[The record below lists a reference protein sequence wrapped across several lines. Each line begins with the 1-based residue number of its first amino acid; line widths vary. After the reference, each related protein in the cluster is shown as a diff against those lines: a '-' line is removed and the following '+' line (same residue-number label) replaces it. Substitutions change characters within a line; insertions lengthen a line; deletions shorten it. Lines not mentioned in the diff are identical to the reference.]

1 MRKIPV
7 AELKSGMTLARDV
20 YNHED
25 GRLLLLKGFSL
36 QQRYISKLNS
46 LGIMYVY
53 IDEEAPIT
61 IVEDRNEEE
70 VYNEAF
76 STMKDVL
83 TTVTE
88 GGTLQ
93 VAPVRDTVDD
103 IVSKVMNNDSV
114 FTQLVGMKDIDNY
127 TFHHC
132 VDVCVFSVITGK
144 SIGLSVEELTELGM
158 GSILHDIGK
167 CRVPLNILNKPGKL
181 TDEEF
186 MTIKLHSIYGF
197 EIIQNTH
204 GLGKRISNIACQHH
218 EKWNGSGYP
227 TGLKE
232 NQIDILARIVTIA
245 DVYDALTAD
254 RCYKRKSLPH
264 EAAEFVI
271 ANAGIMFDPELAKV
285 FVNNITI
292 YPEGTMVILNTGEI
306 GSVTQPDQHGAMGL
320 RPKIRVLSRK
330 DGPPVFEPYIVDLS
344 AKDDL
349 FIVDIISNI

>member
-7 AELKSGMTLARDV
+7 AELRPGMTLAKDV

-25 GRLLLLKGFSL
+25 GRLLLLKGFSM
-36 QQRYISKLNS
+36 QKRYIEKLNS

-53 IDEEAPIT
+53 IDEEAPLI
-61 IVEDRNEEE
+61 IIEDRNEEE

-88 GGTLQ
+88 GGTLHI
-93 VAPVRDTVDD
+93 APVKDTVDE
-103 IVSKVMNNDSV
+103 IVGRVINNELV
-114 FTQLVGMKDIDNY
+114 FNQLTGMKDIDNY

-144 SIGLSVEELTELGM
+144 SIGLSAEDMTELGM

-167 CRVPLNILNKPGKL
+167 CKVPLSILNKPGKL

-186 MTIKLHSIYGF
+186 MTMKLHSIFGY
-197 EIIQNTH
+197 EIIQSTD
-204 GLGKRISNIACQHH
+204 GLSKRIANIACQHH

-227 TGLKE
+227 SGLRG
-232 NQIDILARIVTIA
+232 NQIDVLARIVAIA

-254 RCYKRKSLPH
+254 RCYKKKALPH
-264 EAAEFVI
+264 EAAEFVV
-271 ANAGIMFDPELAKV
+271 ANSAVMFDPDITKI

-306 GSVTQPDQHGAMGL
+306 GSVTVSDHHGAMGL
-320 RPKIRVLSRK
+320 RPKIRVISRK
-330 DGPPVFEPYIVDLS
+330 EGPPIFEPYIVDL
-344 AKDDL
+344 AANEDL
-349 FIVDIISNI
+349 FIVDIINNI

>member
-7 AELKSGMTLARDV
+7 SELNQGMILAKDV

-25 GRLLLLKGFSL
+25 GRLLLLKGFAM
-36 QQRYISKLNS
+36 QQRYINKLNS
-46 LGIMYVY
+46 LGILYVY
-53 IDEEAPIT
+53 IDDEAPLT
-61 IVEDRNEEE
+61 IIEDRNEEE

-76 STMKDVL
+76 STIKDVL

-103 IVSKVMNNDSV
+103 IVGKVINNDSV

-127 TFHHC
+127 TFHHS

-144 SIGLSVEELTELGM
+144 SMGLSVEELTELGM
-158 GSILHDIGK
+158 GAILHDIGK
-167 CRVPLNILNKPGKL
+167 CKVPLQILNKPGKL
-181 TDEEF
+181 TEEEF
-186 MTIKLHSIYGF
+186 LTMKLHSIYGF
-197 EIIQNTH
+197 EIIRNTN
-204 GLGKRISNIACQHH
+204 GLSSRIASIACQHH
-218 EKWNGSGYP
+218 EKWNGTGYP
-227 TGLKE
+227 SGLRD
-232 NQIDILARIVTIA
+232 NQIDLLARIVGIS

-271 ANAGIMFDPELAKV
+271 ANAGTMFDPELAKI

-306 GSVTQPDQHGAMGL
+306 GSVIKTDQQGAMGL
-320 RPKIRVLSRK
+320 RPKVNVISRK
-330 DGPPVFEPYIVDLS
+330 EGPPIFEPYIVDLS
-344 AKDDL
+344 ANKDL
-349 FIVDIISNI
+349 FIVDIINNI